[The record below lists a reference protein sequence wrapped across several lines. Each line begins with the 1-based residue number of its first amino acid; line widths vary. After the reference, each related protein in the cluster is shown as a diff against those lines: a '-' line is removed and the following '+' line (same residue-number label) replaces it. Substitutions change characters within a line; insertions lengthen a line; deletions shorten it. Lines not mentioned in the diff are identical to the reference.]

1 MKTPTRIWLSRSI
14 VPQREKL
21 VVTFKSWTPSKP
33 SQWKGLLIFLSPL
46 SSHIYSICLMLPP
59 LNRKANR
66 HYTRKRPVSWPTSY
80 KTRSAHVA
88 FRLCSRSRQMLFRF
102 LEATLQTMGLGTRS
116 WKPPAAG
123 RADWFVAGECL
134 SGSLCT
140 AFKQMVSLSI
150 FRCKWLQ
157 SHLKTKQD
165 SLDLWCLESVIGS
178 GVIPETLLHI
188 LPSE

>member
-116 WKPPAAG
+116 WKPPSCRQSRLVCG
-123 RADWFVAGECL
+123 WRMPEWIPL
-134 SGSLCT
+134 H
-140 AFKQMVSLSI
+140 SI
-150 FRCKWLQ
+150 QARW
-157 SHLKTKQD
+157 
-165 SLDLWCLESVIGS
+165 WV
-178 GVIPETLLHI
+178 
-188 LPSE
+188 